1 MTTPIILFSIPRSGS
16 TLLCGLLN
24 QHNDFRVIEGS
35 LSIGISNAIRN
46 VFYTNAKS
54 LATNQQKE
62 CLKVLKASLHSYLN
76 SSHKFVFDK
85 NREWLFYLDIADQ
98 VFEKYKV
105 VVLVRDPVECVS
117 SFLRLKEK
125 EPITYT
131 AYESDLVKQENF
143 PTTIGLVEEF
153 MSYKGAIGRT
163 YNALYEASI
172 VQNRAKDFL
181 FVDYHKLCAKPQMQ
195 LNRICDFINATP
207 CGFQTNNIK
216 NANKQLDRHY
226 GMYDTMHT
234 IEKEMRQ
241 GKTDLGRVAPF
252 AQDIKERFK
261 IFWEEWT

>member
-1 MTTPIILFSIPRSGS
+1 MTPVILLSLPRSGS

-24 QHNDFRVIEGS
+24 QHNDSRVIEGS
-35 LSIGISNAIRN
+35 LSICISNAIRN
-46 VFYTNAKS
+46 VFYNNAKS

-76 SSHKFVFDK
+76 SYHKFVFDK

-98 VFEKYKV
+98 VFDKYKV
-105 VVLVRDPVECVS
+105 IVLVRDPIECVS

-131 AYESDLVKQENF
+131 AYVSDLVRQENY
-143 PTTIGLVEEF
+143 PTTIGLVEEL

-172 VQNRAKDFL
+172 VQQRAKDFL

-195 LNRICDFINATP
+195 LTRICEFIKATP

-234 IEKEMRQ
+234 IEKEMRF
-241 GKTDLGRVAPF
+241 GRTDLGRVEHF
-252 AQDIKERFK
+252 AGNLRERYN
-261 IFWEEWT
+261 IFWEEWI

>member
-1 MTTPIILFSIPRSGS
+1 MKPVILFSLPRSGS
-16 TLLCGLLN
+16 TILCGLLN
-24 QHNDFRVIEGS
+24 QHDDFKVIEGS

-46 VFYTNAKS
+46 VFYNNAKS
-54 LATNQQKE
+54 LATSQQKE
-62 CLKVLKASLHSYLN
+62 CLKVLKASLHSYLYSYN
-76 SSHKFVFDK
+76 QFVFDK

-98 VFEKYKV
+98 VFDEYKV
-105 VVLVRDPVECVS
+105 IVLVRDPIECVS

-131 AYESDLVKQENF
+131 AYESDLVRQENY

-172 VQNRAKDFL
+172 VQQRAKDFL
-181 FVDYHKLCAKPQMQ
+181 FIDYHKLCTNPQKE
-195 LNRICDFINATP
+195 LTKVCNHIGASAFS
-207 CGFQTNNIK
+207 FQTNNIQ

-234 IEKEMRQ
+234 IEKEMRL
-241 GKTDLGRVAPF
+241 GRTDLGRVEPF
-252 AQDIKERFK
+252 AKDLRQRYN
-261 IFWEEWT
+261 IFWEEWI